1 MPRLEEVEIVARL
14 KHLGYGVEATA
25 VGKDREFSLVVPS
38 WRLWDCRNREDVVE
52 DVARSVSL
60 NRVRNELPPL
70 DYEAPAKNPI
80 ETVFQ
85 RVRSAVLGNGFF
97 EVITK
102 GFYSAADVALLE
114 SLHRGYAAQHVA
126 LKNSLEQSNS
136 QMKATNVIHLTKLI
150 AANRKRGVRAPKAFE
165 FCRVFTKPAE
175 LPSDEPKERDALD
188 YNYER
193 DVLCL
198 ASAGRWADVEWR
210 KGESLEEY
218 ARLFKGAVSAIVK
231 SLGCEFS
238 AGKSENKFLHPGMQ
252 ASIKM
257 GRSVVGYFGV
267 VHPTIR
273 EACDLKDDA
282 FFAEFDLR
290 LVYKLMSK
298 VEAPVVSDLPPISRD
313 LTLKIDLKEQ
323 AGRVL
328 RILHEL
334 NLESVAEASV
344 IDDFRKQEE
353 GFRRVTYRVTFQRPD
368 RTLKHEEVD
377 TAIGTL
383 LETLKTK
390 HSIEMMM

>member
-1 MPRLEEVEIVARL
+1 
-14 KHLGYGVEATA
+14 
-25 VGKDREFSLVVPS
+25 
-38 WRLWDCRNREDVVE
+38 
-52 DVARSVSL
+52 
-60 NRVRNELPPL
+60 
-70 DYEAPAKNPI
+70 
-80 ETVFQ
+80 
-85 RVRSAVLGNGFF
+85 LGNGFF

-114 SLHRGYAAQHVA
+114 TLHRGVSAQHVA

-136 QMKATNVIHLTKLI
+136 HMKVTNILHATKLL
-150 AANRKRGVRAPKAFE
+150 AANRKRGVRAPKVFE
-165 FCRVFTKPAE
+165 LCRVFSKPAE
-175 LPSDEPKERDALD
+175 LPSDEPKERDPLD

-198 ASAGRWADVEWR
+198 ASAGRWSDTEWR
-210 KGESLEEY
+210 KEESLEEH
-218 ARLFKGAVSAIVK
+218 ARLFKGALAAIVK
-231 SLGCEFS
+231 SLGCELS
-238 AGKSENKFLHPGMQ
+238 VGKSESKFLHPGMQ

-273 EACDLKDDA
+273 EVCDLKEEA

-290 LVYKLMSK
+290 LVYRLMSK
-298 VEAPVVSDLPPISRD
+298 VEAPAVSDLPPISRD

-334 NLESVAEASV
+334 NLESVTEASI

-353 GFRRVTYRVTFQRPD
+353 SFRRVTYRVTFQRTD

-377 TAIGTL
+377 AAMTTL
-383 LETLKTK
+383 LDTLRTK
-390 HSIEMMM
+390 HSIEMMV